1 MTMSVENVLGQYV
14 QIDVPTHKI
23 ISELADQFDEPNN
36 LIRAIDELVQ
46 AMIIGGEIFQRQY
59 SPLAGKVVQTLK
71 EVQGNRSIFSRFL
84 DAAEVS
90 CGTHEFYSEKKIEP
104 DFSQEYL
111 QLMFE
116 QHKNDTTLPLEV
128 VADFLF
134 NDQVMPNLPEQ
145 RGVYPAEVN
154 PAFDAGEMLLSQIKK
169 HQQGKLAYTSP
180 YVLPDGKIKTMNFSR
195 LFKTELE
202 QIDQLMHNS
211 ADLLEDLGENNSNKG
226 LVMFADYLRKFSEA
240 NTTLKGKFPYT
251 PGDIAMVRAYKE
263 GGIPFFA
270 YIGFGDGYSDKFGV
284 KNMLSG
290 EIGIETKECRELA
303 SMISGFEN
311 MQILEDNIPFAPAR
325 RENIATVPVLIQD
338 IVFRAGGTFV
348 GSQGIAVT
356 YLSEDQKVIDKEG
369 TVIAGWRNVLDAKG
383 RHILNPIARAILPE
397 EFVSEY
403 SKVFDDLLSMS
414 FAIGTM
420 SHEQRHFIGEQMP
433 RPELTIA
440 LGKNFNAINEG
451 KAEIGR
457 LYSFGELITSAH
469 KGLSADELQAFFRQA
484 YFSEVFR
491 HIRFGK
497 ENPYGLSA
505 MMRLNYFINE
515 GQGAV
520 TIGNDLKVQI
530 NDDKLLQAN
539 ENLYKLHLQITQ
551 EGDTSAAEAFVK
563 EFSIKDGSKFD
574 GQVKGVLKRLDAQN
588 IPRDIILNYQI

>member
-1 MTMSVENVLGQYV
+1 MSVEKVLGQYV
-14 QIDVPTHKI
+14 QIDVPSHKI
-23 ISELADQFDEPNN
+23 ISELANQFDEPNN
-36 LIRAIDELVQ
+36 LIRAIDKLAQ
-46 AMIIGGEIFQRQY
+46 AMIIGREIFQRQY

-71 EVQGNRSIFSRFL
+71 ELQGNRSIFSKFL
-84 DAAEVS
+84 DAANVS
-90 CGTHEFYSEKKIEP
+90 GGAHDHYSKEKIEP

-111 QLMFE
+111 QVIFE

-134 NDQVMPNLPEQ
+134 NDQVMPFLPEQ

-154 PAFDAGEMLLSQIKK
+154 PTFDAGGMLLSQIKK
-169 HQQGKLAYTSP
+169 HQQGKLPYTSS
-180 YVLPDGKIKTMNFSR
+180 YVLPDGQIKTMNFSR
-195 LFKTELE
+195 LFKTELK

-211 ADLLEDLGENNSNKG
+211 ADLLEDLGKNNSNKG
-226 LVMFADYLRKFSEA
+226 LVMFADYLRKFSKA
-240 NTTLKGKFPYT
+240 NTTLKGKLPYT

-284 KNMLSG
+284 KSLLSG
-290 EIGIETKECRELA
+290 EIGIETEECRELA
-303 SMISGFEN
+303 SMVTGFEN

-325 RENIATVPVLIQD
+325 RKNIATVPVLIQD
-338 IVFRAGGTFV
+338 IVFRAGGTSI
-348 GSQGIAVT
+348 GTQGIAVT
-356 YLSEDQKVIDKEG
+356 YLSEDQKVLDKEG

-383 RHILNPIARAILPE
+383 RHILNPIARTILPE
-397 EFVSEY
+397 KFVSEY
-403 SKVFDDLLSMS
+403 SKVFDDLLSTS
-414 FAIGTM
+414 FAIGVM

-433 RPELTIA
+433 RLELTLA
-440 LGKNFNAINEG
+440 LGENFDAIYEG

-457 LYSFGELITSAH
+457 LYSFGELVTSGH

-497 ENPYGLSA
+497 ESPYGLSA
-505 MMRLNYFINE
+505 MMRLNYFVNE

-520 TIGNDLKVQI
+520 TIGNDSKVRI
-530 NDDKLLQAN
+530 NDDRLFQAN
-539 ENLYKLHLQITQ
+539 EDLYKLHLQIIL
-551 EGDTSAAEAFVK
+551 EGDASAAEAFVK
-563 EFSIKDGSKFD
+563 EFSIKDGRKFD
-574 GQVKGVLKRLDAQN
+574 GQVKGVLKSLDAQN